1 MNIPIRSCPFCGYS
15 EFIEARQYN
24 MESYISGE
32 ALLGQELKFTV
43 CRHGGSV
50 VRTYVEDPEKLL
62 KMKNR
67 RIKE

>member
-1 MNIPIRSCPFCGYS
+1 MKIPIDRCPFCGYG
-15 EFIEARQYN
+15 EFIEARQLNPEAYV
-24 MESYISGE
+24 SGE

-43 CRHGGSV
+43 CRHCGSV

-62 KMKNR
+62 KKKNR